1 MSQSRNLSLSHK
13 ITRMNVMV
21 SGIAL
26 LIACAAFMLYDAISF
41 RQIMVTNL
49 SSQAQ
54 IVGANSVSALLF
66 NDSDSAK
73 QTLAALVDSPGIIS
87 ATIFRPDGRPFVT
100 YSRNGNLQPSPLPS
114 GLPHA
119 VQSHFFKNGE
129 VVLIR
134 TIFFNGKPVMLV
146 RIRSDLHDV
155 TARFKRYLVIVL
167 LVLLSSF
174 CVAML
179 MSSAIRRAIAE
190 PLDRL
195 AHTASVVSE
204 ERKYSL
210 RAPRTNNGD
219 ELDNLIENFNQM
231 LSQIEQNDAAL
242 REARDHL
249 DQRVQERTIQL
260 DAANKEL
267 EAFSYSVAH
276 DLRAPIRK
284 IAGFARIVVEDYGEQ
299 LNDEVRSHLDKVQ
312 DGAEQMA
319 TLVEGLLSLAKL
331 GRQAISRKTVSL
343 NSMVEE
349 VARGLAGE
357 NSGRKIEWRITS
369 LGSVEC
375 DYGLVNQVFVNLLS
389 NALKYSR
396 PREISTIEVGQ
407 MEIEGEQV
415 FFVRDN
421 GVGFD
426 MKYADKLFGVF
437 QRLHRTEEFEGTG
450 VGLATVER
458 IIRRHGGRIWVDAAP
473 DKGATFFFTLGASP
487 AAPLPKPTPQTAEA
501 LA

>member
-1 MSQSRNLSLSHK
+1 
-13 ITRMNVMV
+13 MV
-21 SGIAL
+21 SAIGL
-26 LIACAAFMLYDAISF
+26 LLACTAFIVYDVISF
-41 RQIMVTNL
+41 RKILVNNL

-66 NDSDSAK
+66 NDPDSGK

-87 ATIFRPDGRPFVT
+87 ATIYKPDGHPFVT
-100 YSRNGNLQPSPLPS
+100 YSRQGNMQPPVLPNGFPR
-114 GLPHA
+114 A
-119 VQSHFFKNGE
+119 VESYSFQKNE
-129 VVLIR
+129 LALVR
-134 TIFFNGKPVMLV
+134 TIFFNGKPVMMV
-146 RIRSDLHDV
+146 RIRSDLHSI
-155 TARFKRYLVIVL
+155 TARFRRYLLIVT
-167 LVLLSSF
+167 LVLISSLLA
-174 CVAML
+174 AML
-179 MSSAIRRAIAE
+179 MSSAIRRAISD

-195 AHTASVVSE
+195 AQAANIVSRE
-204 ERKYSL
+204 KKYSV
-210 RAPRTNNGD
+210 RAPRTGNGD
-219 ELDNLIENFNQM
+219 ELDNLIENFNEM
-231 LSQIEQNDAAL
+231 LRQIERNDAAL

-249 DQRVQERTIQL
+249 DQRVQERTAQL

-299 LNDEVRSHLDKVQ
+299 LNDEARSHLDKVQ
-312 DGAEQMA
+312 DGAQQMA
-319 TLVEGLLSLAKL
+319 TLVEGLLSLARL
-331 GRQAISRKTVSL
+331 GRQAVTRKSIAL
-343 NSMVEE
+343 NAMVDEII
-349 VARGLAGE
+349 RGLSAE
-357 NSGRKIEWRITS
+357 NSERKIEWRIS
-369 LGSVEC
+369 ELGNVEC

-396 PREISTIEVGQ
+396 PREITIVEIGQ
-407 MEIEGEQV
+407 MPEEKEQV

-450 VGLATVER
+450 IGLATVER
-458 IIRRHGGRIWVDAAP
+458 IIRRHGGRIWADAAP
-473 DKGATFFFTLGASP
+473 GQGATFFFTLGSQP
-487 AAPLPKPTPQTAEA
+487 AALPLEITAQPVET